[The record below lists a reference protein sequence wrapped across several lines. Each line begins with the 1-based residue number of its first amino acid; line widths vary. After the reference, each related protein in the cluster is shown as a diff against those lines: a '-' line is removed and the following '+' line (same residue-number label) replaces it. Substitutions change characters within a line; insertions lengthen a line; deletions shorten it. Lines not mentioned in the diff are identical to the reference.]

1 MRATRALGPFRHFAG
16 RPKLVAA
23 VIFGVVVYWLAS
35 TGVLD
40 LATRLLVAWNAAIV
54 LFLMLAGIA
63 MRRATGES
71 MRKHAQELDEGHYT
85 VLIMAIVTATASL
98 AAIVFELINLRNNP
112 GGDAILHI
120 GLSGLTILTAWSFI
134 HIIFTEHYAHEF
146 YVDRNRETTGI
157 EESKGLKFPRTQEP
171 DYLDFLYFTFTIGVA
186 NQTADVAIES
196 RAMRVLVLIHSIIS
210 YFFNTIILALTINIA
225 ASLLQ
230 N

>member
-1 MRATRALGPFRHFAG
+1 MKAKRALGPFRHFMA
-16 RPKLVAA
+16 RPKLMVA
-23 VIFGVVVYWLAS
+23 VVFGVVVYWLFPAR
-35 TGVLD
+35 GLD
-40 LATRLLVAWNAAIV
+40 IATRALIAWNAAIV
-54 LFLMLAGIA
+54 LLLVLAGIA

-85 VLIMAIVTATASL
+85 VLIMAFVAATASL
-98 AAIVFELINLRNNP
+98 AAIVFELINLRDRS
-112 GGDAILHI
+112 GGDAGLYI

-134 HIIFTEHYAHEF
+134 HVIFTEHYAHEF
-146 YVDRNRETTGI
+146 YVDRDLKTADI
-157 EESKGLKFPRTQEP
+157 QESQGLKFPGTREP

-186 NQTADVAIES
+186 NQTADIAIES

-230 N
+230 K

>member
-1 MRATRALGPFRHFAG
+1 MKATRALGPFRHFLG
-16 RPKLVAA
+16 RPKLMIAIA
-23 VIFGVVVYWLAS
+23 SGIVVYWLIPA
-35 TGVLD
+35 GGID
-40 LATRLLVAWNAAIV
+40 IATRSLIAWNTAIL
-54 LFLMLAGIA
+54 LFLILAGIA
-63 MRRATGES
+63 MHRATGES
-71 MRKHAQELDEGHYT
+71 MRKHAQETDEGHYT
-85 VLIMAIVTATASL
+85 VLIMALIAATASL
-98 AAIVFELINLRNNP
+98 AAIVFELINLRDHSS
-112 GGDAILHI
+112 GDAALYI

-146 YVDRNRETTGI
+146 YVDRDRKTADI
-157 EESKGLKFPRTQEP
+157 QESKGLEFPGTKEP

>member
-1 MRATRALGPFRHFAG
+1 MNATRALGPFRHFMA

-23 VIFGVVVYWLAS
+23 VVFGVAIYWLVPA
-35 TGVLD
+35 GRLD
-40 LATRLLVAWNAAIV
+40 IATRLLIAWNAAIA
-54 LFLMLAGIA
+54 LFLVLAAIA

-71 MRKHAQELDEGHYT
+71 MRRHAQELDEGHYT
-85 VLIMAIVTATASL
+85 VLIMAIVAATASL
-98 AAIVFELINLRNNP
+98 AAIVFELINLRN
-112 GGDAILHI
+112 GSDGDASLYV

-146 YVDRNRETTGI
+146 YVDRDRSTADI
-157 EESKGLKFPRTQEP
+157 EESKGLKFPGTKEP

-230 N
+230 G

>member
-1 MRATRALGPFRHFAG
+1 MTATRAKGPFRHFTA

-23 VIFGVVVYWLAS
+23 VICGIVVYCLEPA
-35 TGVLD
+35 GD
-40 LATRLLVAWNAAIV
+40 FDAATRALVAWNAAIV
-54 LFLMLAGIA
+54 LFLILCAIA

-85 VLIMAIVTATASL
+85 VLFMAIIAATASL
-98 AAIVFELINLRNNP
+98 SAIVFELINLRNHP
-112 GGDAILHI
+112 GADALLYI

-134 HIIFTEHYAHEF
+134 HMIFTEHYAHEF
-146 YVDRNRETTGI
+146 YVDRDRKTPGI
-157 EESKGLKFPRTQEP
+157 EESKGLKFPGTKEP

-186 NQTADVAIES
+186 NQTADIAIES

>member
-1 MRATRALGPFRHFAG
+1 
-16 RPKLVAA
+16 
-23 VIFGVVVYWLAS
+23 
-35 TGVLD
+35 
-40 LATRLLVAWNAAIV
+40 
-54 LFLMLAGIA
+54 
-63 MRRATGES
+63 
-71 MRKHAQELDEGHYT
+71 MRKHAQELDEGRYT
-85 VLIMAIVTATASL
+85 FLFTSIIAAAASL
-98 AAIVFELINLRNNP
+98 AAIVFELINIRKHP
-112 GGDAILHI
+112 DDAALYI

-146 YVDRNRETTGI
+146 YVDRDRTTADI
-157 EESKGLKFPRTQEP
+157 QESKGLKFPGTKEP

-186 NQTADVAIES
+186 NQTADIAIES

>member
-1 MRATRALGPFRHFAG
+1 MKATRALGPFRHFMA
-16 RPKLVAA
+16 RPKLMVA
-23 VIFGVVVYWLAS
+23 IGFGILVYWLVPVH
-35 TGVLD
+35 GLD
-40 LATRLLVAWNAAIV
+40 IATRALIAWNAAIV
-54 LFLMLAGIA
+54 LFLVHAGIA

-71 MRKHAQELDEGHYT
+71 MRKHAQELDEGQHT
-85 VLIMAIVTATASL
+85 VLVMAIVAGLASL
-98 AAIVFELINLRNNP
+98 AAIIFEIINIRDHP
-112 GGDAILHI
+112 DAAALYVI
-120 GLSGLTILTAWSFI
+120 LSGLTILTAWSFI

-146 YVDRNRETTGI
+146 YVDRDRKAADI
-157 EESKGLKFPRTQEP
+157 QESQGLRFPGTKEP

-186 NQTADVAIES
+186 NQTADIAIES

>member
-1 MRATRALGPFRHFAG
+1 MRATRALGPLRHFIA
-16 RPKLVAA
+16 RPKLVVM
-23 VIFGVVVYWLAS
+23 VIFGAALYWLIPS
-35 TGVLD
+35 NGLD
-40 LATRLLVAWNAAIV
+40 TATRVLIAWNAAIV
-54 LFLMLAGIA
+54 LFLILAGIA

-85 VLIMAIVTATASL
+85 VLVLAMVAATASL
-98 AAIVFELINLRNNP
+98 AAIVFELVNLRSHP
-112 GGDAILHI
+112 GNAVLYI
-120 GLSGLTILTAWSFI
+120 GMSALTILTSWSFI
-134 HIIFTEHYAHEF
+134 HVIFAEHYAHEF
-146 YVDRNRETTGI
+146 YVDRDRKTSDI
-157 EESKGLKFPRTQEP
+157 EESQGLKFPGTREP
-171 DYLDFLYFTFTIGVA
+171 DYLDFLYFTFTVGVA

>member
-1 MRATRALGPFRHFAG
+1 MQATRALGPLRHFTA
-16 RPKLVAA
+16 RPKLAAAA
-23 VIFGVVVYWLAS
+23 VFGVAVYWLAS

-40 LATRLLVAWNAAIV
+40 LATRLLIAWNAAIV
-54 LFLMLAGIA
+54 LFLILAGIA

-85 VLIMAIVTATASL
+85 VLVMAIVASTASL
-98 AAIVFELINLRNNP
+98 AAIVFELINLRDHP
-112 GGDAILHI
+112 GSDAILYI

-134 HIIFTEHYAHEF
+134 NVIFTEHYAHEF
-146 YVDRNRETTGI
+146 YVDRDRKAPGI
-157 EESKGLKFPRTQEP
+157 EESKGLKFPGTKEP

-230 N
+230 K

>member
-1 MRATRALGPFRHFAG
+1 MKATRALGPFRHFLA
-16 RPKLVAA
+16 RPKLMIAIA
-23 VIFGVVVYWLAS
+23 FGIVVYWLIPA
-35 TGVLD
+35 GGID
-40 LATRLLVAWNAAIV
+40 IATRSLIAWNVAIV
-54 LFLMLAGIA
+54 LFLILAGIA

-85 VLIMAIVTATASL
+85 VLVMSIVAATASL
-98 AAIVFELINLRNNP
+98 AAIVFELINLRDHP
-112 GGDAILHI
+112 GVDAALYI

-146 YVDRNRETTGI
+146 YVDRDRKTADI
-157 EESKGLKFPRTQEP
+157 QESQGLKFPGTKEP

-186 NQTADVAIES
+186 NQTADIAIES